1 MSMPEL
7 INAPVP
13 CDDIVDASVGFQK
26 LNLSPEMLSSVQHL
40 GFETPSPIQEAAI
53 PVIQQ
58 GLDVVGQSQTGSGKT
73 AAFCIPMVEKI
84 STKQKVPQALIL
96 TPTREL
102 AKQVGNEVHK
112 FGKYKRKLKTAVIF
126 GGVSFRD
133 QLRDIRDG
141 AQIIIAT
148 PGRLL
153 DHLEQKTIDLS
164 AINMLVL
171 DEADRMLDMGFRDDV
186 EKILRKA
193 SGQRQTIFFSATISS
208 SIKTLVEEFSTDP
221 QYITVKHNAGHEGPL
236 VTEIGFK
243 VRHQMKFDAL
253 LRILRYYDAQSGVI
267 FCNTQ
272 QMVEKLA
279 DDLASNDCIVDR
291 LHGGMAQAQ
300 RERVMANFRKSR
312 FHYLVATDVAARGI
326 DVNELGVVINYDLP
340 KDPEDYV
347 HRIGRTGRAGKK
359 GLALSLVTGAG
370 MRSVS
375 LIERFTRSRLDIE
388 PLPTPAAIR
397 HLQAEKLLESFRSD
411 LQNTELNKEK
421 ELLKCLLDEGHQ
433 AEDIAAV
440 LLHRLLPKQEV
451 FDETFEEDQPERR
464 PKGRKRRDRPNA
476 KRDSRKRRRP
486 EVQRDGTKRPPR
498 KRKFH
503 VKAAK

>member
-1 MSMPEL
+1 MTETMQEISV
-7 INAPVP
+7 APA
-13 CDDIVDASVGFQK
+13 VDSKAVGFQK
-26 LNLSPEMLSSVQHL
+26 LNLSPEMLASVQHL
-40 GFETPSPIQEAAI
+40 GFESPSPIQEAAI
-53 PVIQQ
+53 PVIQD
-58 GLDVVGQSQTGSGKT
+58 GIDVVGQSQTGSGKT
-73 AAFCIPMVEKI
+73 AAFCIPIIEKI
-84 STKQKVPQALIL
+84 STKQRKPQALIL

-112 FGKYKRKLKTAVIF
+112 FGKYKKKLKTAVIF

-133 QLRDIRDG
+133 QLRDIRGG
-141 AQIIIAT
+141 AQVIIAT

-153 DHLEQKTIDLS
+153 DHIEQSTIDLS
-164 AINMLVL
+164 TIETLVL

-186 EKILRKA
+186 EKILRKSSA
-193 SGQRQTIFFSATISS
+193 ERQTIFFSATISR
-208 SIKTLVEEFSTDP
+208 SIKTLVEEFSTQP
-221 QYITVKHNAGHEGPL
+221 RYITVEQNSSQQAPL
-236 VTEIGFK
+236 VTEKGFK

-312 FHYLVATDVAARGI
+312 FNYLVATDVAARGI
-326 DVNELGVVINYDLP
+326 DVNELGVVVNYDLP

-375 LIERFTRSRLDIE
+375 QIERFTGSRLTIDA
-388 PLPTPAAIR
+388 LPSQSAIR
-397 HLQAEKLLESFRSD
+397 TLQGEKLLESFRVD
-411 LQNTELNKEK
+411 LKKSAFTTEK
-421 ELLKCLLDEGHQ
+421 ELLQRLFDEGYS
-433 AEDIAAV
+433 AEDVAAAV
-440 LLHRLLPKQEV
+440 LHRMLPKHDATDTV
-451 FDETFEEDQPERR
+451 LDDEPDDRNHKR
-464 PKGRKRRDRPNA
+464 RKRRERPNA
-476 KRDSRKRRRP
+476 RRDSRKKRRP
-486 EVQRDGTKRPPR
+486 EIQRAGGKRPPK
-498 KRKFH
+498 KRKFQ
-503 VKAAK
+503 VKVQK

>member
-1 MSMPEL
+1 MEKFTKLGLSKEL
-7 INAPVP
+7 TDVLKHA
-13 CDDIVDASVGFQK
+13 GFKQ
-26 LNLSPEMLSSVQHL
+26 PTE
-40 GFETPSPIQEAAI
+40 IQEKAI
-53 PVIQQ
+53 PVAMAGKDII
-58 GLDVVGQSQTGSGKT
+58 GGSATGSGKT
-73 AAFCIPMVEKI
+73 LAFASPIIENLKSNRNV
-84 STKQKVPQALIL
+84 QALIL

-112 FGKYKRKLKTAVIF
+112 FGKYKKKLKTAVIF

-153 DHLEQKTIDLS
+153 DHLEQSTIDLS

-193 SGQRQTIFFSATISS
+193 SGQRQTIFFSATISP
-208 SIKTLVEEFSTDP
+208 SIKTLVEEFSTEP
-221 QYITVKHNAGHEGPL
+221 QYITVEHNAGHEAPL

-312 FHYLVATDVAARGI
+312 FHYLVATDVAARGLDIDDI
-326 DVNELGVVINYDLP
+326 DVVIQMGCREIDSF
-340 KDPEDYV
+340 V
-347 HRIGRTGRAGKK
+347 HRSGRTARKGKN
-359 GLALSLVTGAG
+359 GLSIL
-370 MRSVS
+370 
-375 LIERFTRSRLDIE
+375 F
-388 PLPTPAAIR
+388 
-397 HLQAEKLLESFRSD
+397 
-411 LQNTELNKEK
+411 
-421 ELLKCLLDEGHQ
+421 
-433 AEDIAAV
+433 
-440 LLHRLLPKQEV
+440 
-451 FDETFEEDQPERR
+451 FEMD
-464 PKGRKRRDRPNA
+464 
-476 KRDSRKRRRP
+476 
-486 EVQRDGTKRPPR
+486 
-498 KRKFH
+498 
-503 VKAAK
+503 

>member
-1 MSMPEL
+1 MTETIQADSDAPSVDS
-7 INAPVP
+7 NA
-13 CDDIVDASVGFQK
+13 VGFQK
-26 LNLSPEMLSSVQHL
+26 LNLSPEMLASVQHL
-40 GFETPSPIQEAAI
+40 GFESPSPIQDAAI
-53 PVIQQ
+53 PVIQK
-58 GLDVVGQSQTGSGKT
+58 GIDVVGQSQTGSGKT
-73 AAFCIPMVEKI
+73 AAFCIPIVEKI
-84 STKQKVPQALIL
+84 STKQRKPQALIL

-102 AKQVGNEVHK
+102 AKQVGNEVQK
-112 FGKYKRKLKTAVIF
+112 FGKYKKKLKTAVIF

-133 QLRDIRDG
+133 QLRDIRGG

-153 DHLEQKTIDLS
+153 DHIEQSTIDLS
-164 AINMLVL
+164 TIETLVL

-193 SGQRQTIFFSATISS
+193 STERQTIFFSATISR
-208 SIKTLVEEFSTDP
+208 SIKNLVEEFSTQP
-221 QYITVKHNAGHEGPL
+221 RYITVEQDSGQEAPL
-236 VTEIGFK
+236 VTEKGFK

-279 DDLASNDCIVDR
+279 EDLASNNCVVDR

-326 DVNELGVVINYDLP
+326 DVNELGVVVNYDLP

-359 GLALSLVTGAG
+359 GLAISLVTGSG

-375 LIERFTRSRLDIE
+375 AIERFTGSRLSIE
-388 PLPTPAAIR
+388 ALPSQSAIR
-397 HLQAEKLLESFRSD
+397 SIQGEKLLESFRVDLKKSD
-411 LQNTELNKEK
+411 FSVEK
-421 ELLKCLLDEGHQ
+421 ELLQRLFDEGFE
-433 AEDIAAV
+433 AEDVAAAI
-440 LLHRLLPKQEV
+440 LHRMLPKQDLSDTV
-451 FDETFEEDQPERR
+451 VDEEPDDRKHKR
-464 PKGRKRRDRPNA
+464 RKRRERPNS
-476 KRDSRKRRRP
+476 KRDSRKKRRP
-486 EVQRDGTKRPPR
+486 EIQRAAGKRAPK

-503 VKAAK
+503 VKVQK